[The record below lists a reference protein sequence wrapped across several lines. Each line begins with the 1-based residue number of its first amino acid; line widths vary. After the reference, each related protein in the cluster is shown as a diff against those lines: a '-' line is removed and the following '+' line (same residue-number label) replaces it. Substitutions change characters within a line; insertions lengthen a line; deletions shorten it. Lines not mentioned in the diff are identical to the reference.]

1 MPVRRLDVL
10 VEKGVEESL
19 DAEFYSM
26 CNGLWIEDHDGQV
39 LIKCYPSE
47 TDTFVS
53 YLRRSMPAAVVVA
66 VAEEADTDY
75 VSMVRR
81 HFVPVRIGDVTILP
95 PWRKTRKKGKIIVI
109 EPGMAFGTGRHESTK
124 MMIRLMGRVDVQGKS
139 VLDIGSGSGILAIYA
154 RLMGAGSVVAIDHD
168 PLAAE
173 AIRKGCELNYCDD
186 VTYACSGMEG
196 VKGHFQV
203 VLANLDFDT
212 FKLHASRII
221 DLVESGGC
229 LVISGIER
237 QYETR
242 VRPLFQALTLIRR
255 ARMRDWR
262 SFVFRKR

>member
-1 MPVRRLDVL
+1 MPIRRLDIL

-26 CNGLWIEDHDGQV
+26 CNDLWIEDRDEQV

-47 TDTFVS
+47 TDAFVS
-53 YLRRSMPAAVVVA
+53 YLRRSMPAAVVMA

-81 HFVPVRIGDVTILP
+81 HFVPVKIGDVTILP
-95 PWRKTRKKGKIIVI
+95 PWRKTQKKGRTIVI
-109 EPGMAFGTGRHESTK
+109 EPAMAFGTGRHESTK
-124 MMIRLMGRVDVQGKS
+124 MMIRLMGRMDMQGKH

-154 RLMGAGSVVAIDHD
+154 RLIGAGSVAAIDHD
-168 PLAAE
+168 PLAAK
-173 AIRKGCELNYCDD
+173 AIRKGCELNQCDD
-186 VTYACSGMEG
+186 VMYACSGIEG
-196 VKGHFQV
+196 IKGHFQV

-229 LVISGIER
+229 LIISGIER
-237 QYETR
+237 QYETQA
-242 VRPLFQALTLIRR
+242 RPLFQALTLVRR
-255 ARMRDWR
+255 AIMKDWR